1 MEAVIHSPAPSRISD
16 NIPKSYVYS
25 FVSSFGLTDA
35 IWMLYLAHRG
45 MSLLEIG
52 LLESI
57 FHLTS
62 LVMEIPTGVVAD
74 RFGRR
79 TSRILSRAVACS
91 ATLMMLASSD
101 FPGFAFAFVLTA
113 LGHNLESGAGDALV
127 YDSLVDLGR
136 EGEYMKVKGR
146 QEIGY
151 QSAHGLSLVAGGA
164 VATFDYNLA
173 YLLTAGIHLA
183 SLGLALGFSE
193 PLAGRAPQGS
203 RRPSLL
209 IHIQVSI
216 SIIRSNS
223 TIFIY
228 ILFLETF
235 SLFYTTLYFWF
246 QTFLKSEGWLEWS
259 IGLTLGASS
268 AAAVLMATQAHRIE
282 ALAGRKAVVGTAP
295 FLAMAFFGL
304 IAVPTGSPA
313 GLAGSS
319 AIPAACAIVALSAI
333 EGFLFV
339 TFSDYINRLIPSE
352 NRATL
357 LSFQAMIFSVMMIIF
372 FPAMGALASA
382 FGYRKAFA
390 AVFAASVPVLLA
402 TRAWLLGDIRRSQG
416 SN

>member
-1 MEAVIHSPAPSRISD
+1 MEAGNNAPTPSRISD

-57 FHLTS
+57 FHLSS

-91 ATLMMLASSD
+91 ATLMMLASRD

-113 LGHNLESGAGDALV
+113 LGYNLESGAGDALV

-146 QEIGY
+146 QEIGF

-173 YLLTAGIHLA
+173 YLLTAGTHLA

-193 PLAGRAPQGS
+193 PRAGRVSPCTK
-203 RRPSLL
+203 RPSLL
-209 IHIQVSI
+209 GQVQESI
-216 SIIRSNS
+216 SIIRNNS

-246 QTFLKSEGWLEWS
+246 QTFLKSVGWLEWS

-268 AAAVLMATQAHRIE
+268 AAAVLMATRAHRIE
-282 ALAGRKAVVGTAP
+282 ALAGRKAVVGSAP
-295 FLAMAFFGL
+295 FLAIALFGL
-304 IAVPTGSPA
+304 IAVPTG
-313 GLAGSS
+313 GS
-319 AIPAACAIVALSAI
+319 AIPAACAMVALSAI

-339 TFSDYINRLIPSE
+339 AFSDYINRLIPSE

-357 LSFQAMIFSVMMIIF
+357 LSFQAMVFSLMMIVF

-402 TRAWLLGDIRRSQG
+402 TRAWLLGDIRRLEG

>member
-1 MEAVIHSPAPSRISD
+1 
-16 NIPKSYVYS
+16 
-25 FVSSFGLTDA
+25 
-35 IWMLYLAHRG
+35 
-45 MSLLEIG
+45 
-52 LLESI
+52 
-57 FHLTS
+57 
-62 LVMEIPTGVVAD
+62 MEIPTGVVAD

-91 ATLMMLASSD
+91 ATLMMLASRD

-113 LGHNLESGAGDALV
+113 LGYNLESGAGDALV

-146 QEIGY
+146 QEIGF

-173 YLLTAGIHLA
+173 YLLTAGTHLA

-193 PLAGRAPQGS
+193 PRAGRFSPCTK
-203 RRPSLL
+203 RPSLL
-209 IHIQVSI
+209 GQVQESI
-216 SIIRSNS
+216 SIIRNNS

-246 QTFLKSEGWLEWS
+246 QTFLKSVGWLEWS

-268 AAAVLMATQAHRIE
+268 AAAVLMATRAHRIE
-282 ALAGRKAVVGTAP
+282 ALAGRKAVVGSAP
-295 FLAMAFFGL
+295 FLAIALFGL
-304 IAVPTGSPA
+304 IAVPTG
-313 GLAGSS
+313 GS
-319 AIPAACAIVALSAI
+319 AIPAACAMVALSAI

-339 TFSDYINRLIPSE
+339 AFSDYINRLIPSE

-357 LSFQAMIFSVMMIIF
+357 LSFQAMVFSLMMIVF

-402 TRAWLLGDIRRSQG
+402 TRAWLLGDIRRLEG

>member
-1 MEAVIHSPAPSRISD
+1 METGNHSPALNRISK

-62 LVMEIPTGVVAD
+62 LLMEIPTGLIAD

-79 TSRILSRAVACS
+79 TSRVLSRAVACS
-91 ATLMMLASSD
+91 ATLLMLASSD

-113 LGHNLESGAGDALV
+113 LGYNLESGAGDALV

-136 EGEYMKVKGR
+136 EAGYMKVKGR

-173 YLLTAGIHLA
+173 YILTAGIHLA
-183 SLGLALGFSE
+183 SLALALGFSE
-193 PLAGRAPQGS
+193 PQAGRAARGTK
-203 RRPSLL
+203 RPTLLRHAQESL
-209 IHIQVSI
+209 
-216 SIIRSNS
+216 SIIRNNS

-246 QTFLKSEGWLEWS
+246 QTFLKSEGWPEWS

-268 AAAVLMATQAHRIE
+268 AAAVLMAARAHRIE
-282 ALAGRKAVVGTAP
+282 ALAGRKAVVGIAP
-295 FLAMAFFGL
+295 CLAIAFFGL
-304 IAVPTGSPA
+304 IAVPTGA
-313 GLAGSS
+313 S
-319 AIPAACAIVALSAI
+319 AIPAACAMIMLSAI

-339 TFSDYINRLIPSE
+339 TFSGYINRLIPSE

-357 LSFQAMIFSVMMIIF
+357 LSFQAMVFSVMMIVF
-372 FPAMGALASA
+372 FPAMGALASS

-390 AVFAASVPVLLA
+390 AIFAASVPVLLA
-402 TRAWLLGDIRRSQG
+402 TRAWLLGDIRRSEG